1 MARPLARAR
10 IKRNKQ
16 AAGRSVSGDRATRRA
31 ARVPSVAR
39 PTLALAQLRPMAV
52 RAEPQRRARAARGLG
67 AARHSPAVP
76 QLQGARERLPK
87 LGEGG
92 GRGGGGGARG
102 AGFSPL
108 AAAWPAG

>member
-10 IKRNKQ
+10 IKRNTQ

-76 QLQGARERLPK
+76 QLQGTREWLPK
-87 LGEGG
+87 LGQAVARG
-92 GRGGGGGARG
+92 GR
-102 AGFSPL
+102 
-108 AAAWPAG
+108 AAAL